1 MRRTKDVPIKMC
13 RILELLDNFRDK
25 NPFLVSIIPNF
36 APGNLFI
43 IRFWRRILSL
53 LTVKKC
59 LTHR

>member
-36 APGNLFI
+36 APGNMFI
-43 IRFWRRILSL
+43 IRS
-53 LTVKKC
+53 
-59 LTHR
+59 

>member
-1 MRRTKDVPIKMC
+1 MRSTKDVPPKMC

-25 NPFLVSIIPNF
+25 NPFLVPIIPNF
-36 APGNLFI
+36 APGNMFI
-43 IRFWRRILSL
+43 IRFLRRILSL